1 MGGCLNLISVP
12 AIAIVV
18 YRVIKIIR
26 LATGDN
32 EKFKRFIPLVATG
45 PGAVCGI
52 ICRYAVPSIIPS
64 TKVVVAIVP
73 GGSSGLSATGVNRM
87 IKQLADKK
95 SESDKNRKP
104 QIKPKRRESPIR
116 TESATVRSESNVNRS
131 IAHTK
136 IIDFLKELLYNSS
149 GQSKRHK
156 VLWLTT
162 NHRKCILKRY

>member
-1 MGGCLNLISVP
+1 MPLRGAEHNSV
-12 AIAIVV
+12 A
-18 YRVIKIIR
+18 
-26 LATGDN
+26 
-32 EKFKRFIPLVATG
+32 
-45 PGAVCGI
+45 
-52 ICRYAVPSIIPS
+52 
-64 TKVVVAIVP
+64 KVVVAIVP

-104 QIKPKRRESPIR
+104 QIKPKRRESLIR

-131 IAHTK
+131 IAYTK
-136 IIDFLKELLYNSS
+136 IIDFLKELLYNSG
-149 GQSKRHK
+149 GQSKGHK